1 MNCCKEIL
9 TTSVAVVADTLVL
22 TVPQAT
28 FANCCQYVIRIAQAI
43 PATATNLM
51 PVVIQIGTD
60 TTQYPLVRKCG
71 HNVYANQIKARCR
84 YTVLTA
90 ADTARFVLCSGFLRA
105 ENCGTVVSIPA
116 PTTTAPAASEAVT
129 ASVAR
134 KGASK

>member
-9 TTSVAVVADTLVL
+9 TTAVAVVDNTLVL

-28 FANCCQYVIRIAQAI
+28 FANCCQYVIRIAQDI

-71 HNVYANQIKARCR
+71 HNVYANQVKTRCR
-84 YTVLTA
+84 YVVSVA
-90 ADTARFVLCSGFLRA
+90 ADTARFVLCNGFLRI
-105 ENCGTVVSIPA
+105 ENCGAIVSIPA
-116 PTTTAPAASEAVT
+116 PTTTAPAANVEVSGDV
-129 ASVAR
+129 
-134 KGASK
+134 

>member
-28 FANCCQYVIRIAQAI
+28 FQNCCQYVVRIAQDI

-71 HNVYANQIKARCR
+71 HNVYANQVKTRCR
-84 YTVLTA
+84 YVVSVA
-90 ADTARFVLCSGFLRA
+90 ADTARFVLCNGFLRI

-116 PTTTAPAASEAVT
+116 PTTTAPAANVEVSGDV
-129 ASVAR
+129 
-134 KGASK
+134 